1 MTTTIR
7 YPRRRVIRKILKTG
21 IAAAFGILAD
31 FEIEGRENIPS
42 KGPLLVVANHFHF
55 LDPLALIHTAPWPME
70 FVGGAQTPN
79 APGTV
84 GWLSK
89 AFGVIPTYRG
99 TGSRETL
106 QNAEEILKQSGVL
119 AIFPEGGS
127 WAQVL
132 RPARP
137 GTAFLAWRTKAQ
149 ILPVGLNDL
158 VGFFQRIK
166 FGQRVHVK
174 VKFGKPFG
182 PVAASD
188 GSRPGREELD
198 EIGHDIMQHISYLLP
213 PERQGFYSPDPA
225 IRNAALGTEIY
236 PWANLSEA

>member
-1 MTTTIR
+1 MKKKIR
-7 YPRRRVIRKILKTG
+7 YPRRRVIRTILKGG

-31 FEIEGRENIPS
+31 FDVEGCENIPT
-42 KGPLLVVANHFHF
+42 KGPLLVVANHFNF
-55 LDPLALIHTAPWPME
+55 LDPLALIHTAPWPLE

-79 APGTV
+79 APATL
-84 GWLSK
+84 GWINKL
-89 AFGVIPTYRG
+89 FGVIPTYRG

-106 QNAEEILKQSGVL
+106 QNAEEVLRQNGVL

-137 GTAFLAWRTKAQ
+137 GTAFLAWRTKSK
-149 ILPVGLNDL
+149 ILPVGLDNFA
-158 VGFFQRIK
+158 GFFDRVK
-166 FGQRVHVK
+166 VGQRVPVK

-188 GSRPGREELD
+188 GARPGREELD
-198 EIGHDIMQHISYLLP
+198 EIGHDIMRHISDLIP
-213 PERQGFYSPDPA
+213 PERQGYYSPNPA
-225 IRNAALGTEIY
+225 IREAARGTEIY
-236 PWANLSEA
+236 PWANVAEA